1 MKSLQWGAVEWDS
14 REREVLSG
22 WVVKSI
28 GQISVIMPG
37 SEFNLVL
44 SAGLLH
50 RHPTDRDHGQGEC
63 GESLSFE
70 RGLGAS

>member
-1 MKSLQWGAVEWDS
+1 MGQQRAV
-14 REREVLSG
+14 LPG
-22 WVVKSI
+22 WVVRSI
-28 GQISVIMPG
+28 GQISVIVPG

-63 GESLSFE
+63 GESLSSG